1 MTASRDLPRVDLA
14 HASGARAAV
23 YLQGA
28 HVASWIDA
36 AGTERL
42 FVSARSRYEA
52 GAAIRGGI
60 PVIFPQFADQG
71 PLPKHGFARTAAWEH
86 AGSGTDPDGAAW
98 ALLRLADTDATRAL
112 WPHAFR
118 AELRVALGAHSL
130 AVALRVVNTGGGT
143 LVFTC
148 ALHTYLRVDDVR
160 GAVVEGLRGVRY
172 LDKLEGGAAFTEERG
187 AVEAAG
193 EVDRVYVGAPDR
205 LRVRGAAGGRAVR
218 LEKEGFRDAVVWN
231 PWAEGARALPDM
243 ADDEYLRML
252 CVEPANAAEPV
263 HLAPGEAWT
272 GTQRLRVEAA
282 GGDPPG

>member
-1 MTASRDLPRVDLA
+1 MTSSRELPRIDLA
-14 HASGARAAV
+14 HPSGARAAV

-28 HVASWIDA
+28 HVAGWTDA
-36 AGTERL
+36 SGAERL
-42 FVSARSRYEA
+42 FVSERSRYEP

-71 PLPKHGFARTAAWEH
+71 PLPKHGFARTTAWEH
-86 AGSGTDPDGAAW
+86 VGSGTDPDGTVW
-98 ALLRLADTDATRAL
+98 ALLRLADTAATRAL

-118 AELRVALGAHSL
+118 AELRVALGADSL
-130 AVALRVVNTGGGT
+130 AVALRVANTGDGT
-143 LVFTC
+143 MAFTC

-160 GAVVEGLRGVRY
+160 RAAVEGLRGVRY

-187 AVEAAG
+187 MVEVAG

-218 LEKEGFRDAVVWN
+218 VDKEGFRDAVVWN

-252 CVEPANAAEPV
+252 CVEPASAADPV
-263 HLAPGEAWT
+263 HLAPGGEWT
-272 GTQRLRVEAA
+272 GSQRLRVEAA
-282 GGDPPG
+282 GGDLPG

>member
-1 MTASRDLPRVDLA
+1 MTASSDLPRVDLA

-28 HVASWIDA
+28 HVASWADA
-36 AGTERL
+36 AGTELL
-42 FVSARSRYEA
+42 FVSARSKYER

-86 AGSGTDPDGAAW
+86 VESGTDPDGTSFAI
-98 ALLRLADTDATRAL
+98 LRLADTDAMRAL

-118 AELRVALGAHSL
+118 AEVRVSLDADSL
-130 AVALRVVNTGGGT
+130 AVALRVANTGDG
-143 LVFTC
+143 VMAFTC
-148 ALHTYLRVDDVR
+148 ALHTYFRVDDVR
-160 GAVVEGLRGVRY
+160 RAAVEGLRGARY
-172 LDKLEGGAAFTEERG
+172 LDKLEAGAALTEERE
-187 AVEAAG
+187 AVEFAG
-193 EVDRVYVGAPDR
+193 EADRVYVAAPDR
-205 LRVRGAAGGRAVR
+205 LRVRSAAGGRTVV

-231 PWAEGARALPDM
+231 PWEQGARKLPDM

-263 HLAPGEAWT
+263 HLAPGEEWT

-282 GGDPPG
+282 G

>member
-1 MTASRDLPRVDLA
+1 MTASRGLARVDLA

-28 HVASWIDA
+28 HVASWTDA
-36 AGTERL
+36 AGAERL
-42 FVSARSRYEA
+42 FVSARSRYEP
-52 GAAIRGGI
+52 GAAVRGGI

-86 AGSGTDPDGAAW
+86 AESGTDPDGAAW

-130 AVALRVVNTGGGT
+130 AAALRVANTGDGT
-143 LVFTC
+143 MAFTC

-160 GAVVEGLRGVRY
+160 GAAVEGLRGVRY
-172 LDKLEGGAAFTEERG
+172 LDRLEGGAAFTEERD
-187 AVEAAG
+187 AVEVAG

-205 LRVRGAAGGRAVR
+205 LRVRGAAGGRAVL

-231 PWAEGARALPDM
+231 PWEEGARALPDM

-252 CVEPANAAEPV
+252 CVEPASAAEPV
-263 HLAPGEAWT
+263 HLAPGGEWT
-272 GTQRLRVEAA
+272 GSQRLRVE
-282 GGDPPG
+282 